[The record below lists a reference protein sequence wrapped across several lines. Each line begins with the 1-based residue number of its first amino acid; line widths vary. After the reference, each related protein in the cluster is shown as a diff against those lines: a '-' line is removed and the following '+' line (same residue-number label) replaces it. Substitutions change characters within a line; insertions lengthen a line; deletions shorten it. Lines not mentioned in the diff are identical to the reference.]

1 MDEKVALVTGSTS
14 GIGREIAL
22 ELMRADYTVVIN
34 CDKDERGLI
43 DTRRDLEKIRE
54 EPILGFVADVSNK
67 SQVERMM
74 YTIMK
79 EFRRIDLLVNNA
91 GITEDKLLQD
101 MTLEEWHKVL
111 EVNLTGTFICT
122 QKALR
127 YMKSM
132 QSGKIINITSVV
144 GQIGNVGQCNYAASK
159 GGVIAFTKS
168 IAKEYAKY
176 GILVNAIA
184 PGFIRTRMLS
194 GIPEKVL
201 QKFIDQT
208 PLKRLGEPSDISKL
222 VKFLASDDANFI
234 TGQVI
239 GVNGGLYV

>member
-22 ELMRADYTVVIN
+22 ELERADYKVVIN
-34 CDKDERGLI
+34 CDEDEQALI
-43 DTRRDLEKIRE
+43 DTRHDLMKICDE
-54 EPILGFVADVSNK
+54 LILGFRADISNK
-67 SQVERMM
+67 AQVNHMM
-74 YTIMK
+74 YMVMK
-79 EFRRIDLLVNNA
+79 EFGRIDLLVNNA
-91 GITEDKLLQD
+91 GITEDKMLQD
-101 MTLEEWHKVL
+101 MTLEEWNRVL

-122 QKALR
+122 QEALE
-127 YMKSM
+127 YMKSRR
-132 QSGKIINITSVV
+132 SGKIINITSVI
-144 GQIGNVGQCNYAASK
+144 GQVGNVGQCNYAASK

-194 GIPEKVL
+194 RVPEKVL
-201 QKFIDQT
+201 QKFIYQT
-208 PLKRLGEPSDISKL
+208 PLKRLGEPSDVAKL

-234 TGQVI
+234 TGQII